1 MLDHASRR
9 RAALVAVIAVAA
21 CSTAL
26 LSSRAR
32 ADPNESQR
40 LAEALGLREGVSVAD
55 VGGGRG
61 KWTEELARRVGA
73 TGHVY
78 ATEVKQDKVDDIAK
92 RAERA
97 GLQNVTAI
105 LGNQDDTGLPTGC
118 CDAILLRLV
127 YHHFQDP
134 PKMRASLATAMKPGA
149 RLVIVDTAP
158 HGDWREL
165 PGVPDRGGH
174 GISPKDLV
182 SEMTRDGFELIEQHH
197 DWPDEEANYCA
208 VFRLRSRT
216 AQEGG
221 VP

>member
-1 MLDHASRR
+1 MFDRSSRR
-9 RAALVAVIAVAA
+9 RAAIAATVALAA
-21 CSTAL
+21 CSTATI
-26 LSSRAR
+26 SSRAR
-32 ADPNESQR
+32 ADANESQR
-40 LAEALGLREGVSVAD
+40 IAEVLELREGISVAD

-78 ATEVKQDKVDDIAK
+78 ATEVEQDKVDDIAK

-97 GLQNVTAI
+97 GLENVTAI
-105 LGNQDDTGLPTGC
+105 LGDQDDTGLPTGC

-134 PKMRASLATAMKPGA
+134 PKMRASLAAAMKPDA

-158 HGDWREL
+158 HDDWREL

-174 GISPKDLV
+174 GISPRDLV
-182 SEMTRDGFELIEQHH
+182 AELANDGFELVEQHH

-208 VFRLRSRT
+208 VFQKKAR
-216 AQEGG
+216 
-221 VP
+221 